1 MNAFQPVR
9 PKPGAEPLPTLP
21 SDGTMSQ
28 MPVVVGYNGKKHASE
43 ALDWAAEE
51 ALHRAAALIVLF
63 AANYPGMTLPPGP
76 GLFELE
82 PGALDAATEVTD
94 IGVAQVRA
102 AYPDLIAIGRTVV
115 TSPTEA
121 LVEESSEASLL
132 VVGSRGRGSVLAT
145 LLSSISFAVASTAQ
159 CPVVVLKEGCAAT
172 VAGPR
177 KRVVV
182 GTDGSERAASAV
194 AFAGDFAASRSASM
208 EVICCT
214 GELSVPVVSQE
225 ALRRTA
231 ADILERTCAS
241 LKETHPRLTV
251 TTRLE
256 DGVPELTLIDASTDA
271 GLMVVGSSG
280 RGHPRM
286 MISGSTAFAVVHG
299 AQCPVAVV

>member
-1 MNAFQPVR
+1 
-9 PKPGAEPLPTLP
+9 
-21 SDGTMSQ
+21 

-51 ALHRAAALIVLF
+51 ALHRAAALVVLF

-82 PGALDAATEVTD
+82 PGALDAATELTD
-94 IGVAQVRA
+94 TGVAEVRVA
-102 AYPDLIAIGRTVV
+102 RPDLIVIGRTVV
-115 TSPTEA
+115 TSPTQA
-121 LVEESSEASLL
+121 LVEESAEASLL

-145 LLSSISFAVASTAQ
+145 LLGSVSFAVASTAQ
-159 CPVVVLKEGCAAT
+159 CPVVVVKEGCGAT
-172 VAGPR
+172 AVGR
-177 KRVVV
+177 RNRVVV

-194 AFAGDFAASRSASM
+194 AFAADFAASRSASM

-225 ALRRTA
+225 ELRRA
-231 ADILERTCAS
+231 AAEILERTCAS
-241 LKETHPRLTV
+241 LDERHPRLTV
-251 TTRLE
+251 TTRAE
-256 DGVPELTLIDASTDA
+256 DGMPELTLVDASSDA
-271 GLMVVGSSG
+271 GLLVVGSNG

-286 MISGSTAFAVVHG
+286 MIAGSTAFAVIQG

>member
-1 MNAFQPVR
+1 
-9 PKPGAEPLPTLP
+9 
-21 SDGTMSQ
+21 
-28 MPVVVGYNGKKHASE
+28 MPVVVGYNGKTHASE

-51 ALHRAAALIVLF
+51 ALHRAAALVVVF

-94 IGVAQVRA
+94 AGVAEVRTA
-102 AYPDLIAIGRTVV
+102 RPDLIAIGRTVV

-121 LVEESSEASLL
+121 LVDESAEASLL

-145 LLSSISFAVASTAQ
+145 LLGSVSFAVASTAH
-159 CPVVVLKEGCAAT
+159 CPAVVVKEGSGTT
-172 VAGPR
+172 VVGR
-177 KRVVV
+177 SKGVVV

-194 AFAGDFAASRSASM
+194 TFAADFAASRSAPM

-214 GELSVPVVSQE
+214 GELSVPIVSQE
-225 ALRRTA
+225 ALRRSA

-241 LKETHPRLTV
+241 LEQTHPQLSVKTH
-251 TTRLE
+251 LA
-256 DGVPELTLIDASTDA
+256 DGVPELSLVNASTDA

-286 MISGSTAFAVVHG
+286 MIAGSTAFAVIHG
-299 AQCPVAVV
+299 AHCPVAVI